1 MPAFPRPT
9 AYGIYAISNSRLI
22 ELEQIATSSVDPRTR
37 STLQI
42 VKPTRTVITDPKLTF
57 VAFRRDL
64 VSSAPDKVSVRIAA
78 RIAKRMTFDESGKAV
93 TAPPRTDTWLIRD
106 QGYDLRISPVRDT
119 PEMVMMRPDSEDFS
133 FPSGRYELLLGAQSY
148 DFVIAGPITDP
159 AQCVEGIATP
169 RGPAFYECRAQ

>member
-1 MPAFPRPT
+1 
-9 AYGIYAISNSRLI
+9 
-22 ELEQIATSSVDPRTR
+22 
-37 STLQI
+37 
-42 VKPTRTVITDPKLTF
+42 
-57 VAFRRDL
+57 
-64 VSSAPDKVSVRIAA
+64 
-78 RIAKRMTFDESGKAV
+78 MTFDESGNTV
-93 TAPPRTDTWLIRD
+93 TAPPRTDTWLLRD

-169 RGPAFYECRAQ
+169 RGPAFYECPAQ

>member
-1 MPAFPRPT
+1 
-9 AYGIYAISNSRLI
+9 
-22 ELEQIATSSVDPRTR
+22 
-37 STLQI
+37 
-42 VKPTRTVITDPKLTF
+42 
-57 VAFRRDL
+57 
-64 VSSAPDKVSVRIAA
+64 
-78 RIAKRMTFDESGKAV
+78 MTFDGSAKAV
-93 TAPPRTDTWLIRD
+93 TAPPPTDTWLIRD
-106 QGYDLRISPVRDT
+106 QGYDLRVSPMRET